1 MVSSEAKLQFLEA
14 GTLSIYSSSSD
25 AGSQNNLLSPSSFEE
40 PKVLTRQLSNK
51 ISVISIEEGKY
62 KYSFYNIVVI
72 VFNCYYLQ

>member
-1 MVSSEAKLQFLEA
+1 MASSEAKLQFLKT

-40 PKVLTRQLSNK
+40 HKVLSRQLSNK
-51 ISVISIEEGKY
+51 SSVISNEDGKY

-72 VFNCYYLQ
+72 VFDCYYLQ